1 MELELHQLELRY
13 EGLRRRDGRRERTLL
28 ASMSAIGQQ
37 TPVVVVVVGGGK
49 YVLVDGYK
57 RVRALEKLKR
67 DTVRALEWGLAE
79 PEALMLARLMRA
91 SESDSALEQGWLLKE
106 LHERFELTAGELARR
121 FDKTTSWV
129 SRRLALVR
137 ELPEAVQELVR
148 AGELSAHA
156 AMKHLVPLARA
167 NESGCLELAKAVA
180 AQGLSSRQVGTLCA
194 AWAAGTPES
203 RRLIISDPLLVL
215 RAEEEARRPKEK
227 LPCERLKG
235 DVAAI
240 AGIAR
245 RARHYVLTE
254 PHARPGGQAEVELQ
268 ATRAAAEADTAALF
282 RVLKEES
289 TR

>member
-1 MELELHQLELRY
+1 MDIELHQLDLRY
-13 EGLRRRDGRRERTLL
+13 EGLRRRDSRRERGLL
-28 ASMSAIGQQ
+28 ASVSAIGQQ
-37 TPVVVVVVGGGK
+37 TPVVVVVDAGMH
-49 YVLVDGYK
+49 VLVDGYK

-67 DTVRALEWGLAE
+67 DAVRALEWKLAE
-79 PEALMLARLMRA
+79 PDALLLARLMRA
-91 SESDSALEQGWLLKE
+91 AESDSALEQGWLLKE
-106 LHERFELTAGELARR
+106 LHERFALTAGELARR

-137 ELPEAVQELVR
+137 ELPDPVQELVR
-148 AGELSAHA
+148 KGELSAHA
-156 AMKHLVPLARA
+156 AMKHMVPLARA
-167 NESGCLELAKAVA
+167 NEAGCLELARAVA
-180 AQGLSSRQVGTLCA
+180 AHGLSTRAVGTLCA

-203 RRLIISDPLLVL
+203 RRLIITDPLLVL
-215 RAEEEARRPKEK
+215 RAEEEARRPREK

-245 RARHYVLTE
+245 RARHLVLTE

-268 ATRAAAEADTAALF
+268 ATLAAAEADTAALF
-282 RVLKEES
+282 RTLQQES

>member
-1 MELELHQLELRY
+1 MDIELHQLDLRY
-13 EGLRRRDGRRERTLL
+13 EGLRRRDGRRERALL
-28 ASMSAIGQQ
+28 ASVSAIGQQ
-37 TPVVVVVVGGGK
+37 APVVVVSDGNK

-57 RVRALEKLKR
+57 RVRALEKLRR
-67 DTVRALEWGLAE
+67 DAVWALQWGLAE

-91 SESDSALEQGWLLKE
+91 AESDSALEQGWLLKE
-106 LHERFELTAGELARR
+106 LHDRFGLSAGELARR

-137 ELPEAVQELVR
+137 ELPDAVQELVR
-148 AGELSAHA
+148 NGELSAHA

-167 NESGCLELAKAVA
+167 NEAGCLELARAVA
-180 AQGLSSRQVGTLCA
+180 AHGLSTRAVGTLCV
-194 AWAAGTPES
+194 AWAAGTPAS
-203 RRLIISDPLLVL
+203 RRLILADPLLVL
-215 RAEEEARRPKEK
+215 RAEEEARRPREK
-227 LPCERLKG
+227 LPSERLKG

-245 RARHYVLTE
+245 RARHLALTE

-282 RVLKEES
+282 QTLKTENI
-289 TR
+289 R